1 MYDQGGIMI
10 RASAEKWIKA
20 GIEYVDGDA
29 YLRYVHSTNPLTLRA
44 NTLLH
49 GQPVDGSSVVAN
61 PLSDWAI
68 QPYPV
73 DGPLTIRLTAE
84 PGPHAKVHIAYRA
97 GPKWVVFREIT
108 GWVFDKSIVIGVMA
122 CSPGQSS
129 VDVEFWDVVAQDYSE
144 LAVHE
149 QGIEGVLNPTFDFG
163 GTEKEW

>member
-1 MYDQGGIMI
+1 M
-10 RASAEKWIKA
+10 
-20 GIEYVDGDA
+20 
-29 YLRYVHSTNPLTLRA
+29 YVHSMNPLTLRA
-44 NTLLH
+44 ITLLH
-49 GQPVDGSSVVAN
+49 RHGVDGSSVVAN

-108 GWVFDKSIVIGVMA
+108 GWVFDKAIDIGVMA

-149 QGIEGVLNPTFDFG
+149 QGIEGVLNPTFHFG